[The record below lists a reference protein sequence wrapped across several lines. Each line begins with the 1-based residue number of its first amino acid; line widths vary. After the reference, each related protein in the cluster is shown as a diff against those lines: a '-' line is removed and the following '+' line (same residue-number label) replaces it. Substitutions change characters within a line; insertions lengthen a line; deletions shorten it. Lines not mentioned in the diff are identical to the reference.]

1 MKEMQSQSVWPNASL
16 ALVIGVI
23 GGVGGTLAGLIP
35 GFIALRASP
44 GGYGFF
50 VDLFLLIETFSAI
63 ATTVALS
70 ALYFAIKKT
79 DREAQARSVTF
90 SVLVPIV
97 GWFALSALAG
107 LNSYRIGGWLVGTLL
122 GFGVWMVYCLSLE
135 RANRRETGL
144 SENQEKNI

>member
-70 ALYFAIKKT
+70 ALYFAIKKPIE
-79 DREAQARSVTF
+79 RLRLGVPLSVYW
-90 SVLVPIV
+90 SP
-97 GWFALSALAG
+97 
-107 LNSYRIGGWLVGTLL
+107 
-122 GFGVWMVYCLSLE
+122 
-135 RANRRETGL
+135 
-144 SENQEKNI
+144 